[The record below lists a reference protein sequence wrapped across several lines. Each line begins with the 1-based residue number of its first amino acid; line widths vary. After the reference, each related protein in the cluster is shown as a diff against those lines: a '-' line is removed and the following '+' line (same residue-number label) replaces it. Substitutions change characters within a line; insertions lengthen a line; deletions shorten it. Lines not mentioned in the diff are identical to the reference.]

1 MCQENYEGG
10 PILPD
15 VFCGREQD
23 KLVYLWPHS
32 HRFIMHKHYYSYVPA
47 MPKHIADVYKGESAN
62 VIIMKTITER
72 VQAGGC
78 PAP

>member
-1 MCQENYEGG
+1 
-10 PILPD
+10 
-15 VFCGREQD
+15 
-23 KLVYLWPHS
+23 
-32 HRFIMHKHYYSYVPA
+32 MHKHYYSYVPA